1 MSVELDGRVIRGL
14 DINAKYFRNKWKDL
28 PDDAQAEGSLVIQ
41 SLLFKNVDQ
50 LFGKLHFHPLTNQ
63 MVESRLDAGKKVK
76 AWSLH
81 ITANDGYKASFTF
94 EDGVLY
100 FRTCG
105 VHDKVDKSP

>member
-14 DINAKYFRNKWKDL
+14 DINAKNFRNKWKDL
-28 PDDAQAEGSLVIQ
+28 PDVVQTEGSLVMQ
-41 SLLFKNVDQ
+41 CLLFKNVDQ
-50 LFGKLHFHPLTNQ
+50 LPAKLHFHQLTNR
-63 MVESRLDAGKKVK
+63 MVESRLDASKSVK

-81 ITANDGYKASFTF
+81 ITANDNYKASFTF

-105 VHDKVDKSP
+105 PHDAVGKKP